1 MPRYIR
7 RFNVLAMI
15 QIKRIL
21 VPSDF
26 SEPARK
32 ALIYAAEFAVAYE
45 AEIILCHVMEPPIY
59 PVSIS
64 VGAVS
69 VPPIGGEM
77 RQHTTEQLE
86 LLRATELGDLI
97 PSRTIVAEGKPFLE
111 IIQLARSEDADM
123 IIISTHG
130 HTGLKHVLVGS
141 TTEKVVRKAP
151 CPVLCVREKEKEF
164 VKP

>member
-1 MPRYIR
+1 
-7 RFNVLAMI
+7 MI
-15 QIKRIL
+15 QIERIL

-32 ALIYAAEFAVAYE
+32 ALIYAVEFAKAYE

-69 VPPIGGEM
+69 VPPIGDEM

-86 LLRATELGDLI
+86 LLRAAEIGSEI
-97 PSRTIVAEGKPFLE
+97 PSRIAVAEGRPFLE
-111 IIQLARSEDADM
+111 IIQLARKDCVDM

-130 HTGLKHVLVGS
+130 HTGLKHALVGS

-151 CPVLCVREKEKEF
+151 CPVLCVRQKEREF
-164 VKP
+164 VRP

>member
-1 MPRYIR
+1 
-7 RFNVLAMI
+7 MI

-32 ALIYAAEFAVAYE
+32 ALVYAVEFAKAYE

-69 VPPIGGEM
+69 VPPIGDEM
-77 RQHTTEQLE
+77 RQHTKEQLE
-86 LLRATELGDLI
+86 LLRTTEIGSKI
-97 PSRTIVAEGKPFLE
+97 ASRIAVAEGKPFLE
-111 IIQLARSEDADM
+111 IVQLARSEGVDM

-141 TTEKVVRKAP
+141 TTEKIVRKAP
-151 CPVLCVREKEKEF
+151 CPVLCVRQKEREF
-164 VKP
+164 VQP

>member
-1 MPRYIR
+1 
-7 RFNVLAMI
+7 MI

-32 ALIYAAEFAVAYE
+32 ALIYAVEFAKAYE

-69 VPPIGGEM
+69 VPPIGDEM
-77 RQHTTEQLE
+77 RQHTKEQLE
-86 LLRATELGDLI
+86 LLRTAEIGSKI
-97 PSRTIVAEGKPFLE
+97 ASRIAVAEGKPFLE
-111 IIQLARSEDADM
+111 IVQLARSEDVDM

-141 TTEKVVRKAP
+141 TTEKIVRKAP
-151 CPVLCVREKEKEF
+151 CPVLCVRQKEREF
-164 VKP
+164 VQP